1 MARDALEVIMGA
13 RGPIPQPDNV
23 RALRGN
29 PGGRPAPSRVTAQ
42 PSAPA
47 APSWLD
53 KEAKAEWRRVVPE
66 LDALGV
72 LARLDRATLS
82 TYCAAWSKF
91 VAAERLL
98 QGDDLVAERRAGN
111 GPAKNP
117 AWQIWREAATTV
129 AALARE
135 LFLTPS
141 ARLRS
146 VKPEAADDQE
156 DDILD

>member
-1 MARDALEVIMGA
+1 MGA

-29 PGGRPAPSRVTAQ
+29 PGGRPAPQRVTAA
-42 PSAPA
+42 PSVPDI
-47 APSWLD
+47 PSWLD
-53 KEAKAEWRRVVPE
+53 DEGQAEWARVVPQ

-72 LARLDRATLS
+72 LAKVDRAVLS
-82 TYCAAWSKF
+82 AYCAAWSKF
-91 VAAERLL
+91 VAAEQLL

-129 AALARE
+129 AALARD

>member
-1 MARDALEVIMGA
+1 MGA
-13 RGPIPQPDNV
+13 RGPISQPDNV

-29 PGGRPAPSRVTAQ
+29 PGGRPTPKRVTA
-42 PSAPA
+42 APGVPD
-47 APSWLD
+47 APDWLD
-53 KEAKAEWRRVVPE
+53 EEATAEWGRVVPD
-66 LDALGV
+66 LDRLGV
-72 LARLDRATLS
+72 LAMVDRAVLA

-91 VAAERLL
+91 VQAEQLL
-98 QGDDLVAERRAGN
+98 QSDDLVAERRAGN

-129 AALARE
+129 AALAKE

-146 VKPEAADDQE
+146 VKPEADDGNE
-156 DDILD
+156 GEDILD

>member
-1 MARDALEVIMGA
+1 MGT

-29 PGGRPAPSRVTAQ
+29 PGGRPAPKRVTAK
-42 PSAPA
+42 PGTPTAPA
-47 APSWLD
+47 WLD
-53 KEAKAEWRRVVPE
+53 TEAKAEWRRVVPE
-66 LDALGV
+66 LDRLGV
-72 LARLDRATLS
+72 LAKVDRAALA

-91 VAAERLL
+91 VQAEQLL
-98 QGDDLVAERRAGN
+98 QSDDLVAERRAGN

-129 AALARE
+129 AALAKE

-146 VKPEAADDQE
+146 VKPEADDEQE

>member
-1 MARDALEVIMGA
+1 MGT

-23 RALRGN
+23 RSLRGN
-29 PGGRPAPSRVTAQ
+29 PGNRPAPQRVTAV
-42 PSAPA
+42 PSAPD

-53 KEAKAEWRRVVPE
+53 QEAAAEWARVVPQ

-72 LARLDRATLS
+72 LAQLDRATLA

-129 AALARE
+129 AALAKE

-146 VKPEAADDQE
+146 VKPEADDDPE

>member
-1 MARDALEVIMGA
+1 MGA
-13 RGPIPQPDNV
+13 RGPVPQPDNV

-29 PGGRPAPSRVTAQ
+29 PGGHAAPSRVTAA
-42 PSAPA
+42 PSVPD

-53 KEAKAEWRRVVPE
+53 TEAAAEWERVVPD

-72 LARLDRATLS
+72 LARVDRATLA
-82 TYCAAWSKF
+82 TYCSAWGKF
-91 VAAERLL
+91 VAAEQLL

-129 AALARE
+129 AALAKE
-135 LFLTPS
+135 LFLTPN

-146 VKPEAADDQE
+146 VRPEAADDQE